1 MFVYTIQD
9 VVAMYFFGG
18 FIAIGVLWVVFY
30 ISYNIFFDVINLFK
44 KIGNKK

>member
-9 VVAMYFFGG
+9 VVAMYFFGALT
-18 FIAIGVLWVVFY
+18 AIGVLWVVFY